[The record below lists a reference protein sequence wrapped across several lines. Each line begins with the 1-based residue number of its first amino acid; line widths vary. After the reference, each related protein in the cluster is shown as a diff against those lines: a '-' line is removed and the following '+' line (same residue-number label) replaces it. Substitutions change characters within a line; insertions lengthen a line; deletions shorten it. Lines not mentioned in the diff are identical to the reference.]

1 MNRIPALARRYPIVA
16 VTVLVGLVVVGLL
29 LYDHATAAQLLASAF
44 ALVIAL
50 QTSIRM
56 IKDLLRGHWGV
67 DVLAVMAIVS
77 TVAVGEYLA
86 ALVIVLMLSGGE
98 ALEDYAAGRAKRELT
113 ALLARAP
120 QVSHL
125 MQDDTDDISD
135 VPVTHV
141 RPGDRLLVRPSE
153 VVPVDG
159 ELLSPEA
166 SLDESS
172 LTGESLPVTRRTGD
186 ALLSGSLNGGVA
198 IVIRATARV
207 EDSQY
212 QRIVALVEEASRSR
226 APLVRLADRYAVPFT
241 AVSLLIAGIAWW
253 VSGDPVRFAEVL
265 VLATP
270 CPLLIA
276 APVAFMGG
284 MSRAARDGIIVKG
297 GGTLEQLARTRTVAF
312 DKTGTLTYG
321 QPALDAVN
329 PVPPLTANELLALA
343 ASAEQYSSHV
353 LAASVLAAAEARG
366 LSLQK
371 AATAQEHATHGVLA
385 ELPEGTV
392 AVGKRRFVSENAAGV
407 EPATLHSGQLAIYV
421 SVAGRFAGTIV
432 MSDQLRGNA
441 GATVAR
447 LRNLGVSESMIL
459 TGDAQA
465 TADHVAAELGI
476 TQVRA
481 ECLPG
486 QKVAAVQQAKRRP
499 LLMVGDGVN
508 DAPVLAAADV
518 GVAMGARGSTAAS
531 ESADVVIMTDDISR
545 VARAVE
551 IGRRTLRIAL
561 QSIWIGIAL
570 SVVLMGIAAFGYI
583 PAIAGAATQE
593 VVDLITI
600 LNALRARSA
609 GRDGRIVVGP
619 PMSGDRDRSL
629 PNGAWP
635 ASPIPAGANRRRRD
649 GRRGPA
655 GQTSRPGTL

>member
-1 MNRIPALARRYPIVA
+1 MNRIWALARHYPIVA
-16 VTVLVGLVVVGLL
+16 VTVLVGLVVGGLL
-29 LYDHATAAQLLASAF
+29 LSDDATAAQWLASGF
-44 ALVIAL
+44 ALIIAL

-56 IKDLLRGHWGV
+56 IKDLLHGHWGV

-86 ALVIVLMLSGGE
+86 ALVIVLMLSGGK
-98 ALEDYAAGRAKRELT
+98 ALEDYAAGRAKLELT
-113 ALLARAP
+113 ALLQRAP
-120 QVSHL
+120 RVAHL
-125 MQDDTDDISD
+125 MQADTDDISD
-135 VPVTHV
+135 VPVTQV

-159 ELLSPEA
+159 ELLSTEA

-186 ALLSGSLNGGVA
+186 DLLSGSLNGGVA

-212 QRIVALVEEASRSR
+212 QRIVALVEEASQSR

-241 AVSLLIAGIAWW
+241 IVSLLIAGIAWW

-284 MSRAARDGIIVKG
+284 MSRAAKDGIIVKG
-297 GGTLEQLARTRTVAF
+297 GGTLEQLARIRTVAF

-329 PVPPLTANELLALA
+329 PVPPMTANELLALA

-353 LAASVLAAAEARG
+353 LATSVLAAAETRG

-371 AATAQEHATHGVLA
+371 AAAAQEYATHGVLA

-392 AVGKRRFVSENAAGV
+392 AVGKRRFVSENATGV
-407 EPATLHSGQLAIYV
+407 EPVQLHSGQLAIYV
-421 SVAGRFAGTIV
+421 GLAGKFAGTIV

-441 GATVAR
+441 RATLAR
-447 LRNLGVSESMIL
+447 LNSLGVGESMIL

-481 ECLPG
+481 ECLPA
-486 QKVAAVQQAKRRP
+486 QKVAAVQQAKLRP

-545 VARAVE
+545 VAQAVE

-609 GRDGRIVVGP
+609 GRGGRIVGGP
-619 PMSGDRDRSL
+619 PMSG
-629 PNGAWP
+629 
-635 ASPIPAGANRRRRD
+635 
-649 GRRGPA
+649 
-655 GQTSRPGTL
+655 TLTEG

>member
-1 MNRIPALARRYPIVA
+1 MSRILALARRYPIVA

-29 LYDHATAAQLLASAF
+29 ISERATAAQWLASGF
-44 ALVIAL
+44 ALIIAL
-50 QTSIRM
+50 QTSVGM

-86 ALVIVLMLSGGE
+86 ALVIVLMLSGGK

-113 ALLARAP
+113 ALLERAP
-120 QVSHL
+120 QVAHL
-125 MQDDTDDISD
+125 MQAVTDDISE
-135 VPVTHV
+135 VPVTQV

-153 VVPVDG
+153 VVPADG

-172 LTGESLPVTRRTGD
+172 LTGESLPVTRHTGD

-212 QRIVALVEEASRSR
+212 QRIVALVEEASQSR

-241 AVSLLIAGIAWW
+241 IVSLLIAGIAWW

-284 MSRAARDGIIVKG
+284 MSRAAKDGIIVKG
-297 GGTLEQLARTRTVAF
+297 GGTLEQLARIRTVAF

-321 QPALDAVN
+321 QPALDALN
-329 PVPPLTANELLALA
+329 PIPPMTANELLALA

-353 LAASVLAAAEARG
+353 LAASVLAAAEAQG

-371 AATAQEHATHGVLA
+371 AVKAQEYATHGVLA
-385 ELPEGTV
+385 TLPRGTV
-392 AVGKRRFVSENAAGV
+392 AVGKRRFVAENASGV
-407 EPATLHSGQLAIYV
+407 EPVTLHSGQLAIYV
-421 SVAGRFAGTIV
+421 SVAGKFAGTIV
-432 MSDQLRGNA
+432 MSDKLRGNA
-441 GATVAR
+441 GATLAR
-447 LRNLGVSESMIL
+447 LRNLGVGESMIL

-465 TADHVAAELGI
+465 TADHIAAEVGI

-481 ECLPG
+481 ECLPE
-486 QKVAAVQQAKRRP
+486 QKVAAIREAKLRP
-499 LLMVGDGVN
+499 VLMVGDGVN

-545 VARAVE
+545 VAQAVE
-551 IGRRTLRIAL
+551 IGRGTLRIAL

-609 GRDGRIVVGP
+609 GRGGRHVSGP
-619 PMSGDRDRSL
+619 PM
-629 PNGAWP
+629 
-635 ASPIPAGANRRRRD
+635 AGTPTE
-649 GRRGPA
+649 GRRSA
-655 GQTSRPGTL
+655 VRAR

>member
-1 MNRIPALARRYPIVA
+1 VNEISALARRYSVVA
-16 VTVLVGLVVVGLL
+16 VTVLVGLVTVGLL
-29 LYDHATAAQLLASAF
+29 ISERTTAAQWLASGF
-44 ALVIAL
+44 ALIIAL

-98 ALEDYAAGRAKRELT
+98 ALEDYAAGRARRELT
-113 ALLARAP
+113 ALLERAP
-120 QVSHL
+120 QIAHL
-125 MQDDTDDISD
+125 MQADTDDISD
-135 VPVTHV
+135 VPVTQV

-166 SLDESS
+166 SVDESS
-172 LTGESLPVTRRTGD
+172 LTGESLPVTRHTGD
-186 ALLSGSLNGGVA
+186 DLLSGSLNGGVA
-198 IVIRATARV
+198 IMIRATARV

-212 QRIVALVEEASRSR
+212 QRIVALVKEASQSR
-226 APLVRLADRYAVPFT
+226 APLVRLADRYAAPFT
-241 AVSLLIAGIAWW
+241 IVSLLIAGIAWW

-284 MSRAARDGIIVKG
+284 MSRAAKDGIIVKG
-297 GGTLEQLARTRTVAF
+297 GGTLEQLAQIHTVAF

-321 QPALDAVN
+321 QPALDALN
-329 PVPPLTANELLALA
+329 TIPPMTADELLALA
-343 ASAEQYSSHV
+343 ASSEQYSSHV
-353 LAASVLAAAEARG
+353 LAASVLAAAEARD

-371 AATAQEHATHGVLA
+371 AAKAEEYATHGVLA

-392 AVGKRRFVSENAAGV
+392 AVGKRRFVAEHASGV
-407 EPATLHSGQLAIYV
+407 EPVTLHSGQLAIYV
-421 SVAGRFAGTIV
+421 SIAGKFAGTIV
-432 MSDQLRGNA
+432 MSDRLRGNA
-441 GATVAR
+441 AATLAR
-447 LRNLGVSESMIL
+447 LRGLGVGESMIL

-465 TADHVAAELGI
+465 TADHIAAEVGI

-481 ECLPG
+481 ECLPE
-486 QKVAAVQQAKRRP
+486 QKVAAVRAAKLRP

-545 VARAVE
+545 VAQAVE

-570 SVVLMGIAAFGYI
+570 SVGLMSIAAFGYI

-609 GRDGRIVVGP
+609 GRGGRNVSGP
-619 PMSGDRDRSL
+619 PMAGT
-629 PNGAWP
+629 P
-635 ASPIPAGANRRRRD
+635 AE
-649 GRRGPA
+649 GRRSVVR
-655 GQTSRPGTL
+655 SR

>member
-29 LYDHATAAQLLASAF
+29 LSDHATAAQLLASAF

-120 QVSHL
+120 QVAHL
-125 MQDDTDDISD
+125 MQVDTDDISD

-241 AVSLLIAGIAWW
+241 IVSLLIAGIAWW

-297 GGTLEQLARTRTVAF
+297 GGTLEQLARIRTVAF

-321 QPALDAVN
+321 QPALDAVE
-329 PVPPLTANELLALA
+329 PGPTAHRRRAAGAGCFGRAVLLARSSGIGA
-343 ASAEQYSSHV
+343 GCRRGTRSEPAESGDGTGARHPWC
-353 LAASVLAAAEARG
+353 ARG
-366 LSLQK
+366 APGGDRSGWQTQVCK
-371 AATAQEHATHGVLA
+371 RERNRSRTSYAAQRPARHLCLGSRQIRRHNRY
-385 ELPEGTV
+385 
-392 AVGKRRFVSENAAGV
+392 VG
-407 EPATLHSGQLAIYV
+407 PATRQ
-421 SVAGRFAGTIV
+421 
-432 MSDQLRGNA
+432 
-441 GATVAR
+441 
-447 LRNLGVSESMIL
+447 
-459 TGDAQA
+459 
-465 TADHVAAELGI
+465 
-476 TQVRA
+476 
-481 ECLPG
+481 
-486 QKVAAVQQAKRRP
+486 RRCH
-499 LLMVGDGVN
+499 
-508 DAPVLAAADV
+508 
-518 GVAMGARGSTAAS
+518 R
-531 ESADVVIMTDDISR
+531 
-545 VARAVE
+545 
-551 IGRRTLRIAL
+551 
-561 QSIWIGIAL
+561 
-570 SVVLMGIAAFGYI
+570 
-583 PAIAGAATQE
+583 
-593 VVDLITI
+593 
-600 LNALRARSA
+600 
-609 GRDGRIVVGP
+609 
-619 PMSGDRDRSL
+619 
-629 PNGAWP
+629 
-635 ASPIPAGANRRRRD
+635 
-649 GRRGPA
+649 
-655 GQTSRPGTL
+655 GQTQKPWCQRVDDPDW

>member
-1 MNRIPALARRYPIVA
+1 M
-16 VTVLVGLVVVGLL
+16 
-29 LYDHATAAQLLASAF
+29 
-44 ALVIAL
+44 
-50 QTSIRM
+50 
-56 IKDLLRGHWGV
+56 
-67 DVLAVMAIVS
+67 
-77 TVAVGEYLA
+77 
-86 ALVIVLMLSGGE
+86 
-98 ALEDYAAGRAKRELT
+98 
-113 ALLARAP
+113 
-120 QVSHL
+120 
-125 MQDDTDDISD
+125 
-135 VPVTHV
+135 
-141 RPGDRLLVRPSE
+141 
-153 VVPVDG
+153 
-159 ELLSPEA
+159 
-166 SLDESS
+166 
-172 LTGESLPVTRRTGD
+172 
-186 ALLSGSLNGGVA
+186 
-198 IVIRATARV
+198 
-207 EDSQY
+207 
-212 QRIVALVEEASRSR
+212 EEASQSR

-241 AVSLLIAGIAWW
+241 IVSLLIAGIAWW

-284 MSRAARDGIIVKG
+284 MSRAAKDGIIVKG
-297 GGTLEQLARTRTVAF
+297 GGTLEQLARIRTVAF

-329 PVPPLTANELLALA
+329 PVPPMTANELLALA

-353 LAASVLAAAEARG
+353 LATSVLAAAETRG

-371 AATAQEHATHGVLA
+371 AAAAQEYATHGVLA

-392 AVGKRRFVSENAAGV
+392 AVGKRRFVSENATGV
-407 EPATLHSGQLAIYV
+407 EPVQLHSGQLAIYV
-421 SVAGRFAGTIV
+421 GLAGKFAGTIV

-441 GATVAR
+441 RATLAR
-447 LRNLGVSESMIL
+447 LNSLGVGESMIL

-481 ECLPG
+481 ECLPA
-486 QKVAAVQQAKRRP
+486 QKVAAVQQAKLRP

-545 VARAVE
+545 VAQAVE

-583 PAIAGAATQE
+583 PAIAGAATQ

-609 GRDGRIVVGP
+609 GRGGRIVGGP
-619 PMSGDRDRSL
+619 PMSG
-629 PNGAWP
+629 
-635 ASPIPAGANRRRRD
+635 
-649 GRRGPA
+649 
-655 GQTSRPGTL
+655 TLTEG

>member
-1 MNRIPALARRYPIVA
+1 M
-16 VTVLVGLVVVGLL
+16 
-29 LYDHATAAQLLASAF
+29 
-44 ALVIAL
+44 
-50 QTSIRM
+50 
-56 IKDLLRGHWGV
+56 
-67 DVLAVMAIVS
+67 
-77 TVAVGEYLA
+77 
-86 ALVIVLMLSGGE
+86 IVLMLSGGK
-98 ALEDYAAGRAKRELT
+98 ALEDYAAGRAKLELT
-113 ALLARAP
+113 ALLQRAP
-120 QVSHL
+120 QVAHL
-125 MQDDTDDISD
+125 MQADTDDISD
-135 VPVTHV
+135 VPVTQV

-159 ELLSPEA
+159 ELLSTEA

-186 ALLSGSLNGGVA
+186 DLLSGSLNGGVA

-212 QRIVALVEEASRSR
+212 QRIVALVEEASQSR

-241 AVSLLIAGIAWW
+241 IVSLLIAGIAWW

-284 MSRAARDGIIVKG
+284 MSRAAKDGIIVKG
-297 GGTLEQLARTRTVAF
+297 GGTLEQLARIRTVAF

-329 PVPPLTANELLALA
+329 PVPPMTANELLALA

-353 LAASVLAAAEARG
+353 LATSVLAAAETRG

-371 AATAQEHATHGVLA
+371 AAAAQEYATHGVLA

-392 AVGKRRFVSENAAGV
+392 AVGKRRFVSENATGV
-407 EPATLHSGQLAIYV
+407 EPVQLHSGQLAIYV
-421 SVAGRFAGTIV
+421 GLAGKFAGTIV

-441 GATVAR
+441 RATLAR
-447 LRNLGVSESMIL
+447 LNSLGVGESMIL

-481 ECLPG
+481 ECLPA
-486 QKVAAVQQAKRRP
+486 QKVAAVQQAKLRP

-545 VARAVE
+545 VAQAVE

-609 GRDGRIVVGP
+609 GRGGRIVGGP
-619 PMSGDRDRSL
+619 PMSGTLTEGVSSVVRS
-629 PNGAWP
+629 
-635 ASPIPAGANRRRRD
+635 S
-649 GRRGPA
+649 
-655 GQTSRPGTL
+655 

>member
-1 MNRIPALARRYPIVA
+1 MNRISALARRYAVVS

-29 LYDHATAAQLLASAF
+29 LFDHPTAAQWLASAF
-44 ALVIAL
+44 ALITAL

-67 DVLAVMAIVS
+67 DVLAVMAIAS

-125 MQDDTDDISD
+125 MQDDTDDILD

-186 ALLSGSLNGGVA
+186 ALLSGALNGGVA

-212 QRIVALVEEASRSR
+212 QRIVELVEEASGSR

-253 VSGDPVRFAEVL
+253 VSGDPGRFAEVL

-284 MSRAARDGIIVKG
+284 MSRAARDGIIVKN
-297 GGTLEQLARTRTVAF
+297 GGTLEHLARNRTVAF

-329 PVPPLTANELLALA
+329 PVPPLTADKLLALA

-353 LAASVLAAAEARG
+353 LAASVLAAAETRG
-366 LSLQK
+366 LSLQR
-371 AATAQEHATHGVLA
+371 ATTAQEYATYGVMA
-385 ELPEGTV
+385 ELLEGTV
-392 AVGKRRFVSENAAGV
+392 AVGKRGFVSENATGV
-407 EPATLHSGQLAIYV
+407 EPVTLHSGQLAIYV
-421 SVAGRFAGTIV
+421 SVAGKFAGTIV
-432 MSDQLRGNA
+432 MSDQLRDNA
-441 GATVAR
+441 RATLAR
-447 LRNLGVSESMIL
+447 LGSLGVGESMIL

-465 TADHVAAELGI
+465 TAAHVAAELGI
-476 TQVRA
+476 NQVRA
-481 ECLPG
+481 ECLPA
-486 QKVAAVQQAKRRP
+486 QKVAAVQQEKHRP

-531 ESADVVIMTDDISR
+531 ESADVVIMTDDLSR

-551 IGRRTLRIAL
+551 VGQRTLRVAL

-570 SVVLMGIAAFGYI
+570 SVVLMGVAAFGYI
-583 PAIAGAATQE
+583 PAIVGAATQE

-609 GRDGRIVVGP
+609 GRGRRIVDGP
-619 PMSGDRDRSL
+619 PMSGTPTKGLSSL
-629 PNGAWP
+629 V
-635 ASPIPAGANRRRRD
+635 RLR
-649 GRRGPA
+649 
-655 GQTSRPGTL
+655 